1 MMTTQADGQSVLLGI
16 LTPLEHSSSP
26 APELPTKGSFAFI
39 QRAEVHWCFRTFL
52 KTLSDVS
59 FVCGECRLDRGHD
72 NGQHGERNTSYCPD
86 VLLSKAQPESVL

>member
-1 MMTTQADGQSVLLGI
+1 MGLGTHDNRPQTGQGTEQRKDPWAASVQGKEARI
-16 LTPLEHSSSP
+16 PRYAS
-26 APELPTKGSFAFI
+26 
-39 QRAEVHWCFRTFL
+39 
-52 KTLSDVS
+52 S